1 MIDKLALLATCL
13 FIVALATWP
22 PSDSSS
28 KTPLKAPTNYKFES
42 QMDSLH
48 NIDSQIDLKIKK
60 TFKKALINYDRKH

>member
-13 FIVALATWP
+13 FIVALVTWP
-22 PSDSSS
+22 PRDSASQIS
-28 KTPLKAPTNYKFES
+28 PKVTTDYMFES

-48 NIDSQIDLKIKK
+48 SLDSQMDIKIQK